1 MNAIATSTPAD
12 RHNPITA
19 QGDALHHGARH
30 DTNHAAIHQG
40 ISNVAL
46 VKPHRAIDGG
56 NTHAISVVAYPGN
69 YLRQNA
75 PRRKAPSWNIGALKR
90 RNAEDI
96 GRRNGL
102 GAEACPHDVT
112 NATANTGSSA
122 AVRFNGAGAI
132 VRLTLEAHC
141 VVVIKGNDPRVVY
154 KYGKA
159 PIDTVRV
166 VLINQFKRSGGDGA
180 LQEVRDSHRSIMGRC
195 VPWTQCGGRIR
206 CAGMC
211 GGRKRV
217 QQTLARLQGV
227 LPGSQVR
234 FAIVDRALQRLMY
247 AVFAPSLR
255 QCFQFDLARLP
266 TEAAIFRLDRLHFLQ

>member
-1 MNAIATSTPAD
+1 M
-12 RHNPITA
+12 
-19 QGDALHHGARH
+19 
-30 DTNHAAIHQG
+30 
-40 ISNVAL
+40 
-46 VKPHRAIDGG
+46 
-56 NTHAISVVAYPGN
+56 
-69 YLRQNA
+69 RQNA
-75 PRRKAPSWNIGALKR
+75 PRWKAPGWNIGALER
-90 RNAEDI
+90 RNTEDI

-102 GAEACPHDVT
+102 GSEACPHDVT
-112 NATANTGSSA
+112 NATTNTGRGA
-122 AVRFNGAGAI
+122 AVRLNSAGTI

-154 KYGKA
+154 KYGQA
-159 PIDTVRV
+159 PVDAIRV

-180 LQEVRDSHRSIMGRC
+180 LQEVLDSHRSIIGRG

-217 QQTLARLQGV
+217 QQTLARLQGE
-227 LPGSQVR
+227 LPGAQIR

-255 QCFQFDLARLP
+255 QSFQFDLARLP